1 MGRVVFL
8 AGNRIEF
15 KWGDG
20 KMILLTLEDSIET
33 LARGGGRTELL
44 VWAQIVETR
53 EQTEAIREQTE
64 AIREFTQLAKTQAKR
79 ADELMESRSPESIL
93 ELVTKGFPE
102 VAKALQDAG
111 IGSQSTGTRTIVP
124 GANGG

>member
-1 MGRVVFL
+1 MDVIRFFGDDV
-8 AGNRIEF
+8 IEF
-15 KWGDG
+15 RSNGVNVQLRLDHA
-20 KMILLTLEDSIET
+20 MTEC
-33 LARGGGRTELL
+33 ARGDRDATGLL
-44 VWAQIVETR
+44 MWAQIAATR
-53 EQTEAIREQTE
+53 EQTA

-111 IGSQSTGTRTIVP
+111 IGPHPTGTRTIVP